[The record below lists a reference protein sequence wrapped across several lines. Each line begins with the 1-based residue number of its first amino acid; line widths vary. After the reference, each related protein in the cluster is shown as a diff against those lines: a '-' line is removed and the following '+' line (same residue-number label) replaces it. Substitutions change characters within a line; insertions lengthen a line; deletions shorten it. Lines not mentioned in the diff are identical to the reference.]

1 MTLKFGRTNEAA
13 ARSFPV
19 LNECARH
26 LDGMIS
32 REDSFSRLRARLLL
46 PAGIVEH
53 LHQTP
58 QTARV
63 GGRIIDALKDVRV
76 VGNTSGRGRSVLKLR
91 PIVHSSASSDP
102 CVRDAETDGL
112 PFPPRLDQ

>member
-1 MTLKFGRTNEAA
+1 M
-13 ARSFPV
+13 

-46 PAGIVEH
+46 PTGIVEH
-53 LHQTP
+53 LRQTP

-63 GGRIIDALKDVRV
+63 GGRIIDALKDLRV
-76 VGNTSGRGRSVLKLR
+76 VGKHILPGPQCLKVEAHR
-91 PIVHSSASSDP
+91 TFV
-102 CVRDAETDGL
+102 CGL
-112 PFPPRLDQ
+112 